1 MRMKILGILAF
12 LSIGGCT
19 DKDDRTSSAASAP
32 ASAASSAPASG
43 TAAASAVTA
52 TGAASASTS
61 ASAAASAKAPPP
73 DCCKDLKVG
82 QTYVFEIFGGMTDER
97 KINEVTPTEVAFRSK
112 TVAGKDVIRDKDE
125 RWNLGER
132 ADWNIVKPGVTHK
145 EVGMETLT
153 ISGKKFECHVFEGD
167 DGPAHYKEW
176 RSTKFPF
183 TIKLSVDGE
192 KTLALVAIK

>member
-1 MRMKILGILAF
+1 MQTKVLGILA
-12 LSIGGCT
+12 LVSIGGCQ
-19 DKDDRTSSAASAP
+19 DKDAGTSPTASATVT
-32 ASAASSAPASG
+32 ATAFA
-43 TAAASAVTA
+43 TAAA
-52 TGAASASTS
+52 TGAASAAPGAASASAS
-61 ASAAASAKAPPP
+61 ASAATSAKPPPP

-97 KINEVTPTEVAFRSK
+97 KITEVTPTEVAFHSN
-112 TVAGKDVIRDKDE
+112 TVAGKDVIRDTDE
-125 RWNLGER
+125 RWNLGDR

-183 TIKLSVDGE
+183 TIKLSVAGE